1 MNTSGLHSNAKS
13 RSTQYQKLVTN
24 PNIWNYTQEAIP
36 KHTLTDKSRS
46 ISKESANVSISTIC
60 KGIEARTSL
69 NQNSIMLNSKQ
80 KHKLKIDKH
89 PHNVRELNEESF
101 EIYSKFSKNKLKLP
115 KSKKYTNKLNSKM
128 CPITII
134 QAPITVNG
142 DSSVNVHQSIVL
154 ANSKHK
160 AIGANK
166 HPGSHKHS
174 LDHKQLDLNVKNL
187 KAINDY
193 DILVKKS
200 NKTSATNPYS
210 KKFCV
215 KQPVRA
221 STQHSNYSNM
231 EMSCL
236 AQPISAQYSVA
247 SSFNKKQSADLCRS
261 TPNQS
266 INLRDKSR
274 KVSKIRMKKYK
285 KASESAHKRL

>member
-1 MNTSGLHSNAKS
+1 M
-13 RSTQYQKLVTN
+13 
-24 PNIWNYTQEAIP
+24 
-36 KHTLTDKSRS
+36 
-46 ISKESANVSISTIC
+46 
-60 KGIEARTSL
+60 
-69 NQNSIMLNSKQ
+69 
-80 KHKLKIDKH
+80 
-89 PHNVRELNEESF
+89 
-101 EIYSKFSKNKLKLP
+101 
-115 KSKKYTNKLNSKM
+115 
-128 CPITII
+128 
-134 QAPITVNG
+134 
-142 DSSVNVHQSIVL
+142 
-154 ANSKHK
+154 
-160 AIGANK
+160 
-166 HPGSHKHS
+166 
-174 LDHKQLDLNVKNL
+174 KNL